1 MKIILKQ
8 DVSGLG
14 KKGEIKQVA
23 DGYARNLLLPRGLA
37 EEATPS
43 LLRQRESREAAARKK
58 TLRLEEEGR
67 FKAAE
72 LEQRV
77 FTCKAAAGEGG
88 RLFGSVTAADI
99 AAQLK
104 RQGYDVDKKKINLAE
119 PIKSVGR
126 HEVTV
131 RLGPGIKATV
141 IVQVEK
147 DDRGE

>member
-1 MKIILKQ
+1 MKVILKQ

-37 EEATPS
+37 EEATPPR
-43 LLRQRESREAAARKK
+43 LRQRENREAAARKK
-58 TLRLEEEGR
+58 MLRREEEGR
-67 FKAAE
+67 ARAAE
-72 LEQRV
+72 LEHLV
-77 FTCKAAAGEGG
+77 LVCKVAAGEGG

-99 AAQLK
+99 AAQLN
-104 RQGYDVDKKKINLAE
+104 RQGFDVDKKKINLAE

-126 HEVTV
+126 HEVTLK
-131 RLGPGIKATV
+131 LGPGIKATV